1 MQISPTFGSPRC
13 LLRSTSCYTPK
24 PSPFPILIPGPC
36 PLSILKKK
44 TKKKLVPMRPE
55 AIKKGEIDSATTSKS
70 ESTTPRHL
78 LPLVSLSL
86 FATGFFLGPLIDGI
100 HSRVHLVVYQNG
112 AIDVASLHTNIWVPP
127 LLGLFY
133 CSVGL
138 LHLLLE
144 HNFSSQQPPEGSLE
158 ITTVASLVS
167 LVLFTELSAEM
178 YKVGVP
184 DNVEAYV
191 LFAGAELIWFLLDR
205 TRLGFALAC
214 VVGLA
219 CPFAEIPAMEW
230 FNLWY
235 YPQANIQIFGQ
246 GLVTW
251 TITCYFVY
259 TPFLI
264 NLSRLLKSII
274 AAAIAQAKSV

>member
-1 MQISPTFGSPRC
+1 MCCLRSIEVLLWEEKRMQISVTFGSPRC
-13 LLRSTSCYTPK
+13 LLRSSSYYRPK
-24 PSPFPILIPGPC
+24 PSHIPMPGPC
-36 PLSILKKK
+36 PLPILKKK
-44 TKKKLVPMRPE
+44 KLVATRLE
-55 AIKKGEIDSATTSKS
+55 ARKQQGEIDTSKS
-70 ESTTPRHL
+70 ASTAPRHL
-78 LPLVSLSL
+78 WPLVGLSLS
-86 FATGFFLGPLIDGI
+86 ATGFFLGPLIDGI

-144 HNFSSQQPPEGSLE
+144 HNFSSQQPPEDSLE

-167 LVLFTELSAEM
+167 LVLFTESSAEM
-178 YKVGVP
+178 YKAGVP

-191 LFAGAELIWFLLDR
+191 LFVGAELIWLLLDR

-219 CPFAEIPAMEW
+219 CPLAEIPAME
-230 FNLWY
+230 
-235 YPQANIQIFGQ
+235 G
-246 GLVTW
+246 
-251 TITCYFVY
+251 
-259 TPFLI
+259 
-264 NLSRLLKSII
+264 
-274 AAAIAQAKSV
+274 

>member
-1 MQISPTFGSPRC
+1 MQISLTFGSPC
-13 LLRSTSCYTPK
+13 CFLRSSLYYRPK
-24 PSPFPILIPGPC
+24 LSPIPIPRPC
-36 PLSILKKK
+36 PLPIL
-44 TKKKLVPMRPE
+44 KKKLVPTLLE
-55 AIKKGEIDSATTSKS
+55 ARKQEGEIDSATTSKS
-70 ESTTPRHL
+70 ASTAPRQL
-78 LPLVSLSL
+78 WPIVALSL

-100 HSRVHLVVYQNG
+100 HSRVHLMVYQNG

-144 HNFSSQQPPEGSLE
+144 SNFSSQQPPEGSLE
-158 ITTVASLVS
+158 ITTVASLLS
-167 LVLFTELSAEM
+167 LVLFTELSAAM
-178 YKVGVP
+178 YKAGVP

-219 CPFAEIPAMEW
+219 CPLAEIPAMEW

-246 GLVTW
+246 GFVTW

-264 NLSRLLKSII
+264 NLSRWLKSII
-274 AAAIAQAKSV
+274 SAAISQAKSV

>member
-1 MQISPTFGSPRC
+1 MLISLAFGSPPC
-13 LLRSTSCYTPK
+13 FLRYSSYYSYRRK
-24 PSPFPILIPGPC
+24 PSSSPIPRPC
-36 PLSILKKK
+36 PLPTLKKPVQTRLK
-44 TKKKLVPMRPE
+44 RCGARKQSEVDSRNSASTAPSHLNWSLV
-55 AIKKGEIDSATTSKS
+55 A
-70 ESTTPRHL
+70 
-78 LPLVSLSL
+78 LSL
-86 FATGFFLGPLIDGI
+86 FGTGFFLGPLIDGI
-100 HSRVHLVVYQNG
+100 HSGVNLVVYQNG

-138 LHLLLE
+138 LQLLLD
-144 HNFSSQQPPEGSLE
+144 HVSSQQPPEGSLE
-158 ITTVASLVS
+158 IRTVASLVS
-167 LVLFTELSAEM
+167 LVIFTELSSEM
-178 YKVGVP
+178 YKAGVP

-214 VVGLA
+214 FVGLA
-219 CPFAEIPAMEW
+219 CPLAEIPAMEW

-235 YPQANIQIFGQ
+235 YPQANVQIFGQ

-264 NLSRLLKSII
+264 NLSRWLKSFI
-274 AAAIAQAKSV
+274 AAAIAQSKSV